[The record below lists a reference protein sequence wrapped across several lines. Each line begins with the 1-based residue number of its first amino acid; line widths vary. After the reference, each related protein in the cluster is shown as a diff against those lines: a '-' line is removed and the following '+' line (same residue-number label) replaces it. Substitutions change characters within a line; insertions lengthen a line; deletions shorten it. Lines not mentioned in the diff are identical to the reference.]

1 MFSLVLRQSLE
12 LETALPLGP
21 LAAWT
26 PGVSLLTFL
35 GSPCCLQSPETS
47 HMPSSLSVLFRQYSG
62 PYVLAEIDVT
72 KLSCQVVPLIFTPL
86 EVFISFFETH

>member
-1 MFSLVLRQSLE
+1 MVLKQSLE
-12 LETALPLGP
+12 LETALPLRLLG
-21 LAAWT
+21 AWT

-47 HMPSSLSVLFRQYSG
+47 RMPSFLSVLFRQCSG
-62 PYVLAEIDVT
+62 PNVLAEIDVT
-72 KLSCQVVPLIFTPL
+72 ELSCQVVPLIFTPL